1 MQKKV
6 HPIGRILT
14 ALALAAVFF
23 ASFATLLMS
32 PHSVSANGTT
42 VTYTGDFAS
51 VFPNPDRGFHNRY
64 EIIDDPNVNP
74 YATNNS
80 IAGFSPDMLDRTF
93 ARARA
98 DGDTLIHSYIHLD
111 LYQTSPLPQELLDNL
126 SSGLAAIRAEGL
138 KIVLRVAYAWNTN
151 PTAAEAQMESHMD
164 QLGPI
169 FTANADVIDHL
180 EAGFLGEWG
189 EWHDGPY
196 TDAFN
201 RSQADVRYRLMK
213 KLLSVTP
220 ATIPIAIRYPIFQ
233 KEIDELPVPA
243 GCTLPDNCQLTTT
256 DRDRLGFHDDCFL
269 SDSADMGTYDQNS
282 WMGWFDVSV
291 KRSWVVDARTS
302 FGGNQMVGG
311 ETCDSAGD
319 DDAACV
325 NAQYQMIIQHWTE
338 INQDYAPVNVNIWKA
353 ANLPASGND
362 PAETCFTRIQR
373 KLGYRLRLVDATFP
387 TSATAGDTFAFAA

>member
-220 ATIPIAIRYPIFQ
+220 SVPPMIRMP
-233 KEIDELPVPA
+233 
-243 GCTLPDNCQLTTT
+243 
-256 DRDRLGFHDDCFL
+256 
-269 SDSADMGTYDQNS
+269 
-282 WMGWFDVSV
+282 
-291 KRSWVVDARTS
+291 
-302 FGGNQMVGG
+302 
-311 ETCDSAGD
+311 
-319 DDAACV
+319 
-325 NAQYQMIIQHWTE
+325 
-338 INQDYAPVNVNIWKA
+338 
-353 ANLPASGND
+353 
-362 PAETCFTRIQR
+362 
-373 KLGYRLRLVDATFP
+373 
-387 TSATAGDTFAFAA
+387 